1 MILLQHFIFDV
12 YALSLPKGLGF
23 GDDPPVCAW
32 SSSDHLT
39 VGALTKN
46 CLSGR
51 HGILIMRRREDDVWA
66 VLHRKVDFYSEEEA
80 LTIIRQECD
89 EPACRVPVPSGTR
102 RRVPL
107 WNTKGCKPSGIFK
120 LLGQSCRERGA
131 WMLNQLYLAMP
142 NPDPNWARDCQ
153 TVNFHTRLWEAQL
166 LASFREQGLL
176 VTQDYPS
183 PDFHVTNKAGG
194 EAWVEAVTV
203 NPPERYDHA
212 SAVVTPFP
220 QDRRKRVLG
229 TAAERYART
238 LRNKLNKNYTN
249 MPHVVGKPFAIAI
262 ADFHSPGSMMW
273 SREALISYLYG
284 FYVREVVEEGRIV
297 AIAEDLDKLPGD
309 PNIRASLF
317 SYPENIT
324 LSAIIFSNA
333 ATLAKLSRVPNSFG
347 GKSEG
352 YRYVRVGEFADDT
365 SGALRGIPFSMDVN
379 SDEYRS
385 LWEPYGYE
393 PWTAEIELFHNPNA
407 LHPINPA
414 LFPEATHWIPT
425 DDGIDCKRYFKH
437 SILKSRTLI
446 QPSHM
451 PIPAVDSLIFQD
463 TYDTGGTLDDMSE

>member
-1 MILLQHFIFDV
+1 MIPLQHFIFDV

-23 GDDPPVCAW
+23 GDDPPLCAW
-32 SSSDHLT
+32 SGSDHLT

-46 CLSGR
+46 CHSGR
-51 HGILIMRRREDDVWA
+51 HGVLIMRRREDEVWA

-80 LTIIRQECD
+80 LTIIRQACD

-102 RRVPL
+102 RRAPL
-107 WNTKGCKPSGIFK
+107 WDTKGCEPSGIFK

-153 TVNFHTRLWEAQL
+153 TGNFHTRLWETLL

-194 EAWVEAVTV
+194 DAWVEAVTV

-212 SAVVTPFP
+212 IAVAAPFP
-220 QDRRKRVLG
+220 QDRRERVLG
-229 TAAERYART
+229 TVTERYART
-238 LRNKLNKNYTN
+238 LRNKLCKNYAEMT
-249 MPHVVGKPFAIAI
+249 HVVGRPFAIAI
-262 ADFHSPGSMMW
+262 ADFYLPGSMMW

-284 FYVREVVEEGRIV
+284 FYVREVAEEGKIV
-297 AIAEDLDKLPGD
+297 AVAEALDKLPGD
-309 PNIRASLF
+309 PNIRVGLF
-317 SYPENIT
+317 SSFENIT

-333 ATLAKLSRVPNSFG
+333 ATLSKLSRVPVSFG
-347 GKSEG
+347 GKSED

-365 SGALRGIPFSMDVN
+365 PGALRGIPFSMDVN

-385 LWEPYGYE
+385 LWKPYGYE
-393 PWTAEIELFHNPNA
+393 PWTAEIEVFHNPNA
-407 LHPINPA
+407 LHPINPS
-414 LFPEATHWIPT
+414 LFPEATHWLPT
-425 DDGIDCKRYFKH
+425 DGGIVCKRYFRH
-437 SILKSRTLI
+437 SILKSQTLI
-446 QPSHM
+446 QPSYM
-451 PIPAVDSLIFQD
+451 PIPSVDSLMFKD
-463 TYDTGGTLDDMSE
+463 TYESADTWDEN

>member
-1 MILLQHFIFDV
+1 MIPLQHFIFDV

-32 SSSDHLT
+32 SGSDHLT

-46 CLSGR
+46 CHSGR
-51 HGILIMRRREDDVWA
+51 HGVLIMRRREDDVWA

-80 LTIIRQECD
+80 LTIIRQACD
-89 EPACRVPVPSGTR
+89 EPACRAPVPSGTR
-102 RRVPL
+102 RRAPL
-107 WNTKGCKPSGIFK
+107 WDTKGYEPSGIFK

-153 TVNFHTRLWEAQL
+153 TGNFHTRLWETLL

-194 EAWVEAVTV
+194 DAWVEAVTV

-212 SAVVTPFP
+212 SAVAAPFP
-220 QDRRKRVLG
+220 QDRRERVLG
-229 TAAERYART
+229 TVTERYART
-238 LRNKLNKNYTN
+238 LRNKLCKKYTE
-249 MPHVVGKPFAIAI
+249 MTHVVGRPFAIAI
-262 ADFHSPGSMMW
+262 ADFYSPGSMMW

-284 FYVREVVEEGRIV
+284 FYVREVAEEGKIV
-297 AIAEDLDKLPGD
+297 AVAEALDKLPGD
-309 PNIRASLF
+309 PNIRVGLF
-317 SYPENIT
+317 SSFENIT

-333 ATLAKLSRVPNSFG
+333 ATLSKLSRVPVSFG
-347 GKSEG
+347 GKSED

-365 SGALRGIPFSMDVN
+365 PGALRGIPFSMDVN

-385 LWEPYGYE
+385 LWKPYGYE
-393 PWTAEIELFHNPNA
+393 PWTAEIEVFHNPNA
-407 LHPINPA
+407 LHPIDPA
-414 LFPEATHWIPT
+414 LFPEATHWLPT
-425 DDGIDCKRYFKH
+425 DDGIDCKRYFRH
-437 SILKSRTLI
+437 SILKSQTLI
-446 QPSHM
+446 QPSYM
-451 PIPAVDSLIFQD
+451 PIPSADSLMFQD
-463 TYDTGGTLDDMSE
+463 TYESADKWDDS